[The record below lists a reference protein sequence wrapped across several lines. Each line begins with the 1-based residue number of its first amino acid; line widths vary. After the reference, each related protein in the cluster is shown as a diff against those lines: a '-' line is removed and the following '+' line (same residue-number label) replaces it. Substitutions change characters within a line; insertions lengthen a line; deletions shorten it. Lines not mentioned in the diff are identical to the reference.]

1 LSVELV
7 LDPSSV
13 SETVDYLEQAR
24 ERILQAIRDSM
35 LEAMGGLSDAAVAE
49 MTDVG
54 IKQRTGEFTLE
65 LLSSPKVSETKDIIR
80 GTVSTDV
87 GAKHVGLWLEE
98 GIHDPDVPGHLFEFT
113 EPDGDSAFTLGHKA
127 FDVKPHP
134 FLNPALEH
142 YASTIEEIISDAV
155 DEAIEV

>member
-1 LSVELV
+1 MSVDMV

-13 SETVDYLEQAR
+13 DETVDYLEQAR

-35 LEAMGGLSDAAVAE
+35 LEAMGGLSDEAVAE

-54 IKQRTGEFTLE
+54 IQNRTGEFVLE
-65 LLSSPKVSETKDIIR
+65 LLASPKVTETKDVIR

-87 GAKHVGLWLEE
+87 GRKHIGLWLEE

-113 EPDGDSAFTLGHKA
+113 EPGGDSSFTLGHKA
-127 FDVKPHP
+127 FDVKAHP

-142 YASTIEEIISDAV
+142 YESTITEIISDAV
-155 DEAIEV
+155 EEAISA